1 MKMKGIIL
9 TLSIARKGSMT
20 VLIPMKS
27 SSSYVPKNSRIPYY
41 ALLRQR
47 NPFHVD
53 KTGAD
58 GGGVPIGFSDRRHK
72 MALAR
77 KRVTDEEFMFA
88 VKQRRKEKRK
98 EIKRRRKYLLKLN
111 AQNKRRWV
119 VNKES
124 KKYNADKV
132 GSVGQRI
139 ALKFIY

>member
-9 TLSIARKGSMT
+9 TPKHSEEGKYDGTNTDEER
-20 VLIPMKS
+20 
-27 SSSYVPKNSRIPYY
+27 SSYVPKNSRIPYY

-98 EIKRRRKYLLKLN
+98 RN
-111 AQNKRRWV
+111 
-119 VNKES
+119 
-124 KKYNADKV
+124 
-132 GSVGQRI
+132 
-139 ALKFIY
+139 